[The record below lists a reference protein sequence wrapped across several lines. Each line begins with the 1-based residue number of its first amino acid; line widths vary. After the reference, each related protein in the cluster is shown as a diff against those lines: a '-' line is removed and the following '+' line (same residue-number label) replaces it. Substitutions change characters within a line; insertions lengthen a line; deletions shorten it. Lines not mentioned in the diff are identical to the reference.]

1 MLAWSKWVS
10 LMKKS
15 VITLP
20 IMQDIC
26 HTSNRRVLLSKSRSK
41 KVVRRPG
48 RPQILGPALVQTPP
62 ALLPSLPPATTGLT
76 VEPSP
81 LPQRNKCPRCGT
93 LNASERPT
101 CVICDLDLREL
112 VRAGRPAWWL
122 PPDSK
127 VRRCALLIMA
137 MRLAGMEDGEIAKGL
152 QISPKSISGYI
163 YRAGKNGW
171 LNLDAPRERLE
182 YQMTNK
188 ALDNLEVMLD
198 DNTMLPPGA
207 KIVKHEATHRLLEGT
222 LYKQFSEPAPQ
233 QIQQTIV
240 AVRVEMPSGP
250 APSIREDTTG
260 GTPAFLEGDIER

>member
-1 MLAWSKWVS
+1 M
-10 LMKKS
+10 
-15 VITLP
+15 
-20 IMQDIC
+20 
-26 HTSNRRVLLSKSRSK
+26 SKSRSK
-41 KVVRRPG
+41 KVAKRPG
-48 RPQILGPALVQTPP
+48 RPQILGPALVQMP
-62 ALLPSLPPATTGLT
+62 AALSPSLPPATTGLT

-81 LPQRNKCPRCGT
+81 IPQRNKCPRCGT
-93 LNASERPT
+93 LNAPDRPS
-101 CVICDLDLREL
+101 CAICDLDLKEIRA
-112 VRAGRPAWWL
+112 AGRPTWWL

-137 MRLAGMEDGEIAKGL
+137 MRLAGMEDAEIAKGL
-152 QISPKSISGYI
+152 DISPKSISGYI

-188 ALDNLEVMLD
+188 ALDNLDAMLED
-198 DNTMLPPGA
+198 ERMLPPGA

-233 QIQQTIV
+233 QIQQTVV

-260 GTPAFLEGDIER
+260 GTPAFMEGDIHGRE